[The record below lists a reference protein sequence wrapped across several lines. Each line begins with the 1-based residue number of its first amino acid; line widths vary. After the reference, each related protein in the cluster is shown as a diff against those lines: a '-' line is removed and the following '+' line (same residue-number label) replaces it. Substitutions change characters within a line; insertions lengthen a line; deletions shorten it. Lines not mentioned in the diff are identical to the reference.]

1 MESDEEDNYTL
12 EGHQQQEGN
21 GVLARTFSLDNL
33 PAEFVTFLAKN
44 EIDPAIYTVTDLPR
58 YVRLNPDPHLTLTPE
73 ELEKQL
79 GTKVEPVP
87 GLEAFCRL
95 DGKAKLR
102 NTQAY
107 KDGRIFGM
115 DLSSGIAVYALDV
128 QPGEHVLDICC
139 APGAKLCMIAGL
151 LTNSGNVRSDRS
163 GGGNQ
168 LQMDITGTVTGV
180 DISPHR
186 LSTCRSLL
194 KRHRLQQCARL
205 FQADGT
211 TFSVLRPSAIDTIRA
226 RIMANPSGAKKNA
239 ADGQTSA
246 QGKRSLE
253 DDEDEGEEH
262 GQGESSQMAVDGGQE
277 SAARQ
282 QFHINTLESDSTFKR
297 HRSTLET
304 LKGLAS
310 GSTGRTALFN
320 GTETNGGQEKV
331 VPFFAPKILRNDP
344 QLHTEAY
351 KYDKVIVDAECT
363 HDGSIAHILKY
374 EAWGWDSFHKNFMS
388 QDRLDSL
395 SNLQRGLLMNGFRL
409 TKAGGIIVYSTCS
422 LSRAQNE
429 DIVAWFI
436 AGMAGRAVLEPL
448 PKHAL
453 GIQTAACKRPCRSIV
468 ASALGLPTEMDASG
482 QQAQWR
488 GTPQQEADMDQFQ
501 DHIQEMCLRYD
512 PLASKTSGFFLARI
526 RKIA

>member
-1 MESDEEDNYTL
+1 MDSDEEDNYGL
-12 EGHQQQEGN
+12 GNQQLGD
-21 GVLARTFSLDNL
+21 GTPSRTFSLDNL
-33 PAEFVTFLAKN
+33 PAEFVAFLAKN

-58 YVRLNPDPHLTLTPE
+58 YVRLNPDPHLTITPE

-95 DGKAKLR
+95 DGQAKLR

-151 LTNSGNVRSDRS
+151 LTNSGHVQSDRS

-211 TFSVLRPSAIDTIRA
+211 KFSVMRPSAIDTIRA
-226 RIMANPSGAKKNA
+226 RIMANPSGTKKTA
-239 ADGQTSA
+239 TDGQSGS
-246 QGKRSLE
+246 QSKRALE
-253 DDEDEGEEH
+253 DEDNDNDGY
-262 GQGESSQMAVDGGQE
+262 GQGESSQMVVDGGQE
-277 SAARQ
+277 SAVRQ
-282 QFHINTLESDSTFKR
+282 QFHINSLESESTLKR
-297 HRSTLET
+297 HRATFNT
-304 LKGLAS
+304 LKGLVI
-310 GSTGRTALFN
+310 GSTGASALFN
-320 GTETNGGQEKV
+320 GTDTNGDQEKV
-331 VPFFAPKILRNDP
+331 MPFFAPKILRNDP

-395 SNLQRGLLMNGFRL
+395 SDLQRGLLINGFRM

-436 AGMAGRAVLEPL
+436 AGMRGRAVLEPL

-453 GIQTAACKRPCRSIV
+453 GIQTATCKRPCRSIV
-468 ASALGLPTEMDASG
+468 ASASGFPTVTNQTG
-482 QQAQWR
+482 QVQWQ
-488 GTPQQEADMDQFQ
+488 GTPQQEADMEQFQ

>member
-1 MESDEEDNYTL
+1 MESDGEDIYSLGT
-12 EGHQQQEGN
+12 QQQGD
-21 GVLARTFSLDNL
+21 GMPSRTFSLENL
-33 PAEFVTFLAKN
+33 PAEFVAFLAKN

-58 YVRLNPDPHLTLTPE
+58 YVRLNPDPHLTITPE

-79 GTKVEPVP
+79 GTKVDPVP
-87 GLEAFCRL
+87 GLESFCRL
-95 DGKAKLR
+95 DGQAKLR

-151 LTNSGNVRSDRS
+151 LTNSGHVQSNRS

-211 TFSVLRPSAIDTIRA
+211 TFSVMRPSAIDTIRA
-226 RIMANPSGAKKNA
+226 RIMANPSGTKKTA
-239 ADGQTSA
+239 TAGQDGSQR
-246 QGKRSLE
+246 KRAL
-253 DDEDEGEEH
+253 DVEDEENG
-262 GQGESSQMAVDGGQE
+262 GDGGGESSQMAIDGGQE

-282 QFHINTLESDSTFKR
+282 QFHINSLKSESTLKR
-297 HRSTLET
+297 HRATFDT
-304 LKGLAS
+304 LKGLFTE
-310 GSTGRTALFN
+310 STGASVLFN
-320 GTETNGGQEKV
+320 GSDTNGDQEKV

-395 SNLQRGLLMNGFRL
+395 SDLQRGLLMNGFRM

-436 AGMAGRAVLEPL
+436 AGMRGRAVLEPL

-453 GIQTAACKRPCRSIV
+453 GIQTATCKRPCRSIV
-468 ASALGLPTEMDASG
+468 ASALDRPTATDPSG
-482 QQAQWR
+482 QVQWR
-488 GTPQQEADMDQFQ
+488 GTPQQEANMEQFQ